1 MASGHAGRLVVDMV
15 NQLNKMSLDNLRQTR
30 ADILAGQTAEDGK
43 MTFGEYTAKFG
54 EQRTQRAEKAAF
66 LVQLD
71 DAIGKLE
78 VTGSEKI
85 K

>member
-1 MASGHAGRLVVDMV
+1 VVSGHAGRLVADMV
-15 NQLNKMSLDNLRQTR
+15 TQLNKMSLESLRQMRT
-30 ADILAGQTAEDGK
+30 DILASQTAEDGK

-85 K
+85 Q